1 MANRTQHHK
10 KALLEA
16 LEKTLGV
23 ITSACKIV
31 GVNRSTYYDYYKTDS
46 DFREQVDDLSN
57 VVLDFAESQLH
68 KQIQAGNTTA
78 TIFYLKTKGKG
89 RGYIER
95 TEYTGKDGESLSQQ
109 NINLSNLTIEELRT
123 LKKLNEKATDDK

>member
-123 LKKLNEKATDDK
+123 LKKLNEKATDGK

>member
-1 MANRTQHHK
+1 MSAST
-10 KALLEA
+10 EA
-16 LEKTLGV
+16 LILGGSKT
-23 ITSACKIV
+23 
-31 GVNRSTYYDYYKTDS
+31 YYKTDS